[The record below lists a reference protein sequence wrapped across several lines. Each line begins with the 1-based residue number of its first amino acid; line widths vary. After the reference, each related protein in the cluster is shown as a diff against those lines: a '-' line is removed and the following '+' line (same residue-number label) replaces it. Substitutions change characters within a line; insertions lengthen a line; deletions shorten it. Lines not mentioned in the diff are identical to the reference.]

1 MILTM
6 KKTPEKMAVYLIS
19 GDGTQELLD
28 ERELKPDESIGAALF
43 EMSLEQRTP
52 TEAAAFMLNMRDVKG
67 NERRRL
73 RAMVEREACKQCIT
87 KHEGRCLFGHTEE
100 WVKKILTESR

>member
-1 MILTM
+1 MEE
-6 KKTPEKMAVYLIS
+6 TPGKIAVYHIS
-19 GDGTQELLD
+19 QDGAKELLD
-28 ERELKPDESIGAALF
+28 ERELKPDETIGAALF

-73 RAMVEREACKQCIT
+73 RVMVDREACKEA
-87 KHEGRCLFGHTEE
+87 KRLLDE
-100 WVKKILTESR
+100 KKGKEAI